1 MKFSWMKVMTIFSL
15 LLFVAAIIQIF
26 VSWSSLPDQ
35 VPTHYN
41 ALGEADR
48 WGHKAFIFFAPLF
61 GLAMWGLLHA
71 INRPTWIN
79 MPGFDANEASPKQL
93 ENAQL
98 MLKVIANELLI
109 VMSLLSFKD
118 VYVAKGGMLSLGI
131 WEMIAVLVILIGT
144 ALFFTFR
151 NSHLKHAEED
161 VR

>member
-1 MKFSWMKVMTIFSL
+1 MTLISL
-15 LLFVAAIIQIF
+15 LLFIGAIIQILF
-26 VSWSSLPDQ
+26 SWSSLPAE

-61 GLAMWGLLHA
+61 GLAMWGLLNA
-71 INRPTWIN
+71 INRPQFIN
-79 MPGFDANEASPKQL
+79 MPGFDANEANPKQIA
-93 ENAQL
+93 NAKL

-118 VYVAKGGMLSLGI
+118 VYGAKGSTFSLGI
-131 WEMIAVLVILIGT
+131 FEMIIVLGILIGT

-151 NSHLKHAEED
+151 NSHLNQTESE
-161 VR
+161 